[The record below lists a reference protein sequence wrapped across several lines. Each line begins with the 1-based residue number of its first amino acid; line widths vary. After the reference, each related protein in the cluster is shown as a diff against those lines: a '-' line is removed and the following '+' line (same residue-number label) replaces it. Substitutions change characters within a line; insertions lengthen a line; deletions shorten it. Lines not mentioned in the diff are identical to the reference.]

1 LHFIGDVNFIT
12 QLDKY
17 KDNLGWSYFL
27 EKNQTE
33 QIENT
38 PPIASL
44 LFSTIPTMLSTSLS
58 MVVVP
63 VRLNTTKTI
72 TNK

>member
-17 KDNLGWSYFL
+17 KDNLGGSYFL

-44 LFSTIPTMLSTSLS
+44 LFSTIPTMLS
-58 MVVVP
+58 
-63 VRLNTTKTI
+63 
-72 TNK
+72 